1 MIGESRDIWQRTHI
15 EPWLLLG
22 VLAMSAIG
30 LAVLYSAGGGEAV
43 WVLRQGV
50 RMLIGLAV
58 MLLFAQLPP
67 EFFLRTAPLLYV
79 TGVLL
84 LVILNFHG
92 SGRSAHRW
100 LDLGFVRFQPSEIM
114 KIAVPLL
121 CARVIAAGSLPPK
134 WPRLVIVAMLTLIPA
149 VLIAEQPDLGTGA
162 LIAVA
167 GAIVVFLA
175 GIRWRSV
182 AIVAVLL
189 LVSLV
194 PVWTLMHDYQRQ
206 RVLTLLNPEV
216 DPLGTGYHIIQSVI
230 AVGSGGLFGK
240 GWMHGTQ
247 SHLEFLPE
255 RHTDFIFAVLCEEFG
270 FAGAAILI
278 AVYCIVVARTLVIAS
293 SAQDS
298 FGRLLAGSLGM
309 TLFMYVFVNIGMV
322 IGQLP
327 VVGVPLPFIS
337 YGGTAV
343 VTLMAGFGIL
353 MSIHTHRRRLQL

>member
-1 MIGESRDIWQRTHI
+1 
-15 EPWLLLG
+15 
-22 VLAMSAIG
+22 
-30 LAVLYSAGGGEAV
+30 
-43 WVLRQGV
+43 
-50 RMLIGLAV
+50 
-58 MLLFAQLPP
+58 
-67 EFFLRTAPLLYV
+67 
-79 TGVLL
+79 
-84 LVILNFHG
+84 
-92 SGRSAHRW
+92 
-100 LDLGFVRFQPSEIM
+100 
-114 KIAVPLL
+114 
-121 CARVIAAGSLPPK
+121 
-134 WPRLVIVAMLTLIPA
+134 
-149 VLIAEQPDLGTGA
+149 
-162 LIAVA
+162 
-167 GAIVVFLA
+167 
-175 GIRWRSV
+175 
-182 AIVAVLL
+182 
-189 LVSLV
+189 
-194 PVWTLMHDYQRQ
+194 MHDYQRQ